1 MARRLWIG
9 WIGFGF
15 GIVYGVFWVFK
26 FIIWVYCRNVS
37 CNIVWV
43 FRVVSWWRV
52 EVGCLQEII
61 YINLKLSIV
70 YYYNTCTGRI

>member
-1 MARRLWIG
+1 MAFS
-9 WIGFGF
+9 GFLNSLSAFIAETSVVTLF
-15 GIVYGVFWVFK
+15 G
-26 FIIWVYCRNVS
+26 S
-37 CNIVWV
+37 
-43 FRVVSWWRV
+43 RVVSWWRV